1 MDDMLRGAREIE
13 EKVKALR
20 LEPLEKCV
28 DKASSQSVRQQL
40 MMTFERIGGEQ
51 AFAEFVKKDDRNKR
65 EFYSWWSKLAP
76 KEEGNVGTQIQI
88 NVINYN
94 GETDNTLQLPTAQ
107 ISDTTVQ
114 SV

>member
-1 MDDMLRGAREIE
+1 MDDMLKGAREIE
-13 EKVKALR
+13 ARVKALR
-20 LEPLEKCV
+20 LEPLDQCV

-40 MMTFERIGGEQ
+40 MTTFERIGGEK

-94 GETDNTLQLPTAQ
+94 GETDNTVQLPAAP
-107 ISDTTVQ
+107 IPDTPL
-114 SV
+114 